1 MATPHISAEKG
12 DFAGTVLMPGDP
24 LRARWIAKTYLKDPK
39 LVTDVR
45 NIFGYTGS
53 YRGGRVSV
61 MASGMGMPSIGIY
74 SYELFCFYDVKNII
88 RIGSAGAYSA
98 DLKLRDILLADA
110 AYSESTYARVQ
121 SGDTACWQY
130 PSEKLNGLIGQ
141 TAGELDLQLAR
152 GPIHSSDV
160 FYHEDMLVRDIDI
173 DVLDDAHDACFGSR
187 VGDVRI
193 ADHVD
198 LDGKVD
204 RAGKVRQEVQC
215 AADDSDDDEFLSGII
230 FCYLCADF
238 GNASPDGLFVIYDV
252 LDSKCICYVA
262 HISSLRSLRRRTA
275 SACRQAPG
283 NLSYILS

>member
-74 SYELFCFYDVKNII
+74 SYELFCFYEVKNII

-160 FYHEDMLVRDIDI
+160 FYHEEETEKAVERLRQEKGLVCVEMESFALFHNA
-173 DVLDDAHDACFGSR
+173 DVLG
-187 VGDVRI
+187 
-193 ADHVD
+193 
-198 LDGKVD
+198 
-204 RAGKVRQEVQC
+204 
-215 AADDSDDDEFLSGII
+215 
-230 FCYLCADF
+230 
-238 GNASPDGLFVIYDV
+238 
-252 LDSKCICYVA
+252 
-262 HISSLRSLRRRTA
+262 
-275 SACRQAPG
+275 RQAACLLTISDSFPADEH
-283 NLSYILS
+283 LSAGERERAFGDMAVLALETAIRA